1 MATEGFVRRPRIA
14 PPRAPGGEVALTA
27 PPEIPRPVP
36 TGLLMKLMPVVMVVA
51 VIGMIAMMVMMGR
64 NLLANPFM
72 MMFPMMMIMSM
83 VGMMAG
89 FRGGTGGP
97 KKAAELNEER
107 KDYFRYLDQ
116 VRKDV
121 RKTGTA
127 QLTALLWSHPDPAD
141 LQSIAGTRRMWERR
155 PNDPDFGH
163 VRVGVGSHR
172 LATKLARPETGPLE
186 DLEPV
191 STVALRRFV
200 RTHSVV
206 HGLPTAISLRA
217 FPAINIEGDHD
228 QTRMLVRSMVMEF
241 ATFHGPDHAAV
252 AIICAD
258 PDAETWSWA
267 KWLPHLQHPVDR
279 DGMGTARM
287 MYRSLAELETAMAA
301 ELLERGRFMRNAQ
314 PTAGRVHLLVIID
327 DGYVSGSERIVSDA
341 GLDSVTVLDL
351 TAPQA
356 GLAVRRGLQLV
367 VADGMVAAKSAAGV
381 EKFATAD
388 AVTRSEAES
397 LARDLARYRIATA
410 AQIVS
415 LGDETRAVPGL
426 MALLKIPDAARIDPA
441 VVWRPRSDRERLRV
455 PIGITPDGTPVEID
469 IKESAEN
476 GMGPHG
482 LCIGATGSGKSEFL
496 RTLVLSLVTT
506 HSPDLLNLVL
516 VDFKGGATFLGLE
529 SLPHV
534 AAVITNLEEELSM
547 VDRMKDALAGEMNR
561 RQELLRAAGN
571 FANVTEYEKARAAG
585 AQLDPLPALFVV
597 VDEFSELLSQKPDFA
612 DLFVMIGRLGRSL
625 RVHLLLASQRLE
637 ENKLRGLD
645 SHLSYRIGLR
655 TFSANESRAV
665 LGITDAYHL
674 PSVPGSGYLK
684 SDADDPL
691 RFNAAYV
698 SGPYVSP
705 RGSTQI
711 DGEAVGGQHPVI
723 FTASEVEIVDDPA
736 NSGAVPAPAGLPD
749 LPPAPGAAELSRP
762 GLPDLPPPPGGLD
775 LPPPP
780 PAGGPELPAPP
791 GVDDSAVA
799 EPATS
804 AQRVPA
810 TLLQVVVERLT
821 GHGRPA
827 HEVWLPPLDESPS
840 VDMLLPDPDWRSPV
854 NQHGQLW
861 LPIGVIDK
869 PYEQRRDVLIVDLA
883 GAQGNMAVVGGPQS
897 GKSTTL
903 RTIIMAAAATHTPEQ
918 VQFYCLDFGGGTLM
932 GLADLPHVGSVAGRM
947 DVDRVR
953 RTIAEVTTLLRQREE
968 RFRELGVESIQHF
981 RRRKAELLTR
991 SPEEQAAD
999 PLSEDQFGDV
1009 FLVVDGW
1016 STIRGEYDTLE
1027 ASFNALAAQ
1036 GLSYGIHLIIAASR
1050 WPEIRPAIKDLIGT
1064 RLELRLGD
1072 PADSEMDRRTAVLV
1086 PVGRPGRGLTPQ
1098 KLHMLVALPRLD
1110 SSSDPGSLS
1119 EGIAAAKRQFA
1130 EMYGER
1136 RAPDVRMLPL
1146 RIPRAEVLAI
1156 AAAQGIEQSPTRVVI
1171 GLGENELSPLV
1182 LDFDAQ
1188 PHLMAFADVEC
1199 GKTTLLRNIVLGVTE
1214 NSTAETARVI
1224 LIDYRRTMLGVI
1236 EGDQL
1241 AGYST
1246 SSQTSVPMIKEVAN
1260 YLAKRFPPPDITP
1273 QQLRDRSW
1281 WTGPEI
1287 YIVVDDYDMVAT
1299 SQNPLDP
1306 LMEYLPQARDIGM
1319 HLIVA
1324 RRSGGAARALYDKVL
1339 GRMKDLSVDGLLMSA
1354 PKDEG
1359 KLLGD
1364 IRATRLPPGRGTLV
1378 SRGEPQMIQVS
1389 YLDPN

>member
-1 MATEGFVRRPRIA
+1 MSTEGFVRRPRIA
-14 PPRAPGGEVALTA
+14 PPRAPGGEVALSA
-27 PPEIPRPVP
+27 PPEIDRPVP
-36 TGLLMKLMPVVMVVA
+36 GNLLMKLMPLVMVVA
-51 VIGMIAMMVMMGR
+51 VVGMIAMMVMMGR

-72 MMFPMMMIMSM
+72 MMFPMMMLMSM

-89 FRGGTGGP
+89 MRGGGGP

-121 RKTGTA
+121 RKTGNA
-127 QLTALLWSHPDPAD
+127 QLDTLLWSHPVPSD
-141 LQSIAGTRRMWERR
+141 LQSVVGTRRMWERR

-163 VRVGVGSHR
+163 VRVGIGSHR

-217 FPAINIEGDHD
+217 FPAINIEGERAASLTLVHA
-228 QTRMLVRSMVMEF
+228 MLMEF
-241 ATFHGPDHAAV
+241 IAFHGPDHAAV

-258 PDAETWSWA
+258 PDSPAWSWA
-267 KWLPHLQHPVDR
+267 KWIPHLQHPVDR
-279 DGMGTARM
+279 DGMGSARM
-287 MYRSLAELETAMAA
+287 MYRSLAELETSMAA

-314 PTAGRVHLLVIID
+314 PTAGRIHLLVIID
-327 DGYVSGSERIVSDA
+327 DGYVSGGERIVSDA

-351 TAPQA
+351 TAPQT

-367 VADGMVAAKSAAGV
+367 VTDGMVAAKSAVGV

-388 AVTRSEAES
+388 TVTIAEAEA
-397 LARDLARYRIATA
+397 LARDLARYRVATA
-410 AQIVS
+410 AQMVS
-415 LGDETRAVPGL
+415 LGDETRTDPGL
-426 MALLKIPDAARIDPA
+426 MALLKIPDAAQIDPS

-455 PIGITPDGTPVEID
+455 PIGVTPDGTPVEID

-496 RTLVLSLVTT
+496 RTLVLSMVTT

-516 VDFKGGATFLGLE
+516 VDFKGGATFLGLD

-561 RQELLRAAGN
+561 RQELLRSAGN

-585 AQLDPLPALFVV
+585 AQLDPLPALFVI

-674 PSVPGSGYLK
+674 PSVPGSAYLK

-691 RFNAAYV
+691 RFNASYV
-698 SGPYVSP
+698 SGEYVSP
-705 RGSTQI
+705 RGTREV
-711 DGEAVGGQHPVI
+711 DGRVIGGQSPAI
-723 FTASEVEIVDDPA
+723 FTASPVDMPEQERPVGTSA
-736 NSGAVPAPAGLPD
+736 TPRGLP
-749 LPPAPGAAELSRP
+749 E
-762 GLPDLPPPPGGLD
+762 LPPPPG
-775 LPPPP
+775 
-780 PAGGPELPAPP
+780 AIET
-791 GVDDSAVA
+791 
-799 EPATS
+799 PATPTE
-804 AQRVPA
+804 AVPA
-810 TLLQVVVERLT
+810 TLLSVVVDRLR

-854 NQHGQLW
+854 NRHGQLW
-861 LPIGVIDK
+861 MPLGVIDK
-869 PYEQRRDVLIVDLA
+869 PYEQRRDVLVVDLSA
-883 GAQGNMAVVGGPQS
+883 GQGNLAVVGGPQS

-903 RTIIMAAAATHTPEQ
+903 RTVIMAAAATHTPEQ
-918 VQFYCLDFGGGTLM
+918 VQFYCLDFGGGTLA
-932 GLADLPHVGSVAGRM
+932 GLADLPHVGSVAGRLE
-947 DVDRVR
+947 VDRVR

-968 RFRELGVESIQHF
+968 RFRELGIESISEF
-981 RRRKAELLTR
+981 RKRKAQLNQLPPRER
-991 SPEEQAAD
+991 AAD
-999 PLSEDQFGDV
+999 PLAEDLFGDV
-1009 FLVVDGW
+1009 FLVIDGW
-1016 STIRGEYDTLE
+1016 PTIRAEYDQLE
-1027 ASFNALAAQ
+1027 PALNAVAAQ
-1036 GLSYGIHLIIAASR
+1036 GLSYGIHLMISATR

-1086 PVGRPGRGLTPQ
+1086 PIGRPGRGLTPD
-1098 KLHMLVALPRLD
+1098 KLHSLIALPRLD
-1110 SSSDPGSLS
+1110 SDSDPQTLS
-1119 EGIAAAKRQFA
+1119 DGISGAKQQFN
-1130 EMYGER
+1130 ELYGDR
-1136 RAPDVRMLPL
+1136 HAPQVRMLPL
-1146 RIPRAEVLAI
+1146 EMPRDDVQAETRRR
-1156 AAAQGIEQSPTRVVI
+1156 GIELGKTRVAI
-1171 GLGENELSPLV
+1171 GLGESELEPV
-1182 LDFDAQ
+1182 ILDFDAQ
-1188 PHLMAFADVEC
+1188 PHFMAFADVEC
-1199 GKTTLLRNIVLGVTE
+1199 GKTTLLRNIVMGLAE
-1214 NSTAETARVI
+1214 NSTSEEARVI
-1224 LIDYRRTMLGVI
+1224 LIDYRRTMLGVL
-1236 EGDQL
+1236 EGAQL

-1246 SSQTSVPMIKEVAN
+1246 SAQTSFPMIQEVAG
-1260 YLAKRFPPPDITP
+1260 YLQKRIPANDITP

-1287 YIVVDDYDMVAT
+1287 YIVVDDYDMVVT
-1299 SQNPLDP
+1299 GGRNPLEP
-1306 LMEYLPQARDIGM
+1306 LLEYLPQARDIGL
-1319 HLIVA
+1319 HLIIT
-1324 RRSGGAARALYDKVL
+1324 RRSGGAGRAMFDKVL
-1339 GRMKDLSVDGLLMSA
+1339 GTMKDMSVDALLMSA

-1359 KLLGD
+1359 KILGD
-1364 IRATRLPPGRGTLV
+1364 IRSAKLPPGRGTLI
-1378 SRGEPQMIQVS
+1378 SRSRENEMVQVA
-1389 YLDPN
+1389 YLPPL

>member
-36 TGLLMKLMPVVMVVA
+36 AGILMKLMPLVMVVA
-51 VIGMIAMMVMMGR
+51 VVGMIAMMVMMGR

-72 MMFPMMMIMSM
+72 MMFPMMMLMSM

-89 FRGGTGGP
+89 MRGSGGP

-116 VRKDV
+116 VRRDV
-121 RKTGTA
+121 RKTGRA
-127 QLTALLWSHPDPAD
+127 QLDALLWSHPYPSD
-141 LQSIAGTRRMWERR
+141 LQSIAGSRRMWERR

-163 VRVGVGSHR
+163 VRVGVGGHR

-206 HGLPTAISLRA
+206 HNLPTAISLRA
-217 FPAINIEGDHD
+217 FPAINVEGDSD
-228 QTRMLVRSMVMEF
+228 QARMLVRAMLMEF
-241 ATFHGPDHAAV
+241 TTFHGPDHTAV

-258 PDAETWSWA
+258 PDAPAWAWA
-267 KWLPHLQHPVDR
+267 KWLPHVQHPVDR
-279 DGMGTARM
+279 DGMGSARM

-314 PTAGRVHLLVIID
+314 PTAGRIHLLVIID
-327 DGYVSGSERIVSDA
+327 DGFVSGTERIISEA

-381 EKFATAD
+381 EKFASTD
-388 AVTRSEAES
+388 RVTIAEAQA

-426 MALLKIPDAARIDPA
+426 MALLKIPDAAQVDPA

-455 PIGITPDGTPVEID
+455 PIGVTPDGTPVEID

-496 RTLVLSLVTT
+496 RTLVLSMVAT

-547 VDRMKDALAGEMNR
+547 VDRMKDALSGEMNR

-705 RGSTQI
+705 RGSQQV
-711 DGEAVGGQHPVI
+711 DGRVVGGQIPVV
-723 FTASEVEIVDDPA
+723 FTAAEVETAESELPVGERLGP
-736 NSGAVPAPAGLPD
+736 GGLP
-749 LPPAPGAAELSRP
+749 A
-762 GLPDLPPPPGGLD
+762 LPPPPGATE

-780 PAGGPELPAPP
+780 GE
-791 GVDDSAVA
+791 AVR
-799 EPATS
+799 ATE
-804 AQRVPA
+804 AVPA
-810 TLLQVVVERLT
+810 TLLQVVVQRLT

-840 VDMLLPDPDWRSPV
+840 VDMLLPDPDWKSPA
-854 NQHGQLW
+854 NRHGQLW
-861 LPIGVIDK
+861 MPIGVIDK
-869 PYEQRRDVLIVDLA
+869 PYEQRRDVLVIDLA
-883 GAQGNMAVVGGPQS
+883 GAQGNLAVVGGPQS

-903 RTIIMAAAATHTPEQ
+903 RTVIMAAAATHTPEQ
-918 VQFYCLDFGGGTLM
+918 VQFYCLDFGGGTLT
-932 GLADLPHVGSVAGRM
+932 GLAGLPHVGSVAGRLE
-947 DVDRVR
+947 VDRVR
-953 RTIAEVTTLLRQREE
+953 RTIAEMATLLRQREE
-968 RFRELGVESIQHF
+968 RFRELGIDTIHEF
-981 RRRKAELLTR
+981 RKRKAR
-991 SPEEQAAD
+991 SAQLGEAERIAD
-999 PLSEDQFGDV
+999 PLSEDLFGDV

-1016 STIRGEYDTLE
+1016 PTIRAEFDMLEPTL
-1027 ASFNALAAQ
+1027 NALAAQ
-1036 GLSYGIHLIIAASR
+1036 GLSYGIHLMISATR
-1050 WPEIRPAIKDLIGT
+1050 WAEIRPAVKDLIGT

-1086 PVGRPGRGLTPQ
+1086 PVGRPGRGLNPE
-1098 KLHMLVALPRLD
+1098 KLHMLIALPRLD
-1110 SSSDPGSLS
+1110 SDSAAQTLS
-1119 EGIAAAKRQFA
+1119 EGVAAAKR
-1130 EMYGER
+1130 ELEELYGGR
-1136 RAPDVRMLPL
+1136 RAPEVRMLPL
-1146 RIPRAEVLAI
+1146 EHPRELVLAAV
-1156 AAAQGIEQSPTRVVI
+1156 AARGIELGPTRVAV
-1171 GLGENELSPLV
+1171 GLGESELQPLI
-1182 LDFDAQ
+1182 LDFDAS
-1188 PHLMAFADVEC
+1188 PHFLAFADVEC
-1199 GKTTLLRNIVLGVTE
+1199 GKTTLLRNIVLGITE
-1214 NSTAETARVI
+1214 NSDADQARII
-1224 LIDYRRTMLGVI
+1224 LIDYRRTMLGLI

-1246 SSQTSVPMIKEVAN
+1246 SSQTSIGMIKEVAG
-1260 YLAKRFPPPDITP
+1260 YLNKRIPGSDITP

-1287 YIVVDDYDMVAT
+1287 YVVVDDYDMVAT

-1306 LMEYLPQARDIGM
+1306 LLDFLPQARDIGL
-1319 HLIVA
+1319 HLIVT
-1324 RRSGGAARALYDKVL
+1324 RRSGGAGRALYDKVL
-1339 GRMKDLSVDGLLMSA
+1339 GRMKDLSVAALLMSA

-1359 KLLGD
+1359 KILGD
-1364 IRATRLPPGRGTLV
+1364 IRASKLPPGRGTLLT
-1378 SRGEPQMIQVS
+1378 RGEPEMVQIA
-1389 YLDPN
+1389 YLPPN

>member
-14 PPRAPGGEVALTA
+14 PPRPPGGEVALSA
-27 PPEIPRPVP
+27 PPELDRPVV
-36 TGLLMKLMPVVMVVA
+36 GNLLMKLMPVVMVVA
-51 VIGMIAMMVMMGR
+51 VVGMIAMMVMMGR

-72 MMFPMMMIMSM
+72 MMFPMMMLMSM
-83 VGMMAG
+83 FGMMAG
-89 FRGGTGGP
+89 MRGGGGP

-121 RKTGTA
+121 RKTGNQ
-127 QLTALLWSHPDPAD
+127 QLAALRWSHPEPSD
-141 LQSIAGTRRMWERR
+141 LQSVIGSRRMWERR

-217 FPAINIEGDHD
+217 FPAINIEGDREA
-228 QTRMLVRSMVMEF
+228 TLTLVRSMLMEF
-241 ATFHGPDHAAV
+241 TTFHGPDHAAV

-258 PDAETWSWA
+258 PDGPAWSWA

-279 DGMGTARM
+279 DGMGSARM
-287 MYRSLAELETAMAA
+287 MYRSLAELETSMSA
-301 ELLERGRFMRNAQ
+301 ELVERGRFMRNAQ
-314 PTAGRVHLLVIID
+314 PTAGRIHLLVIID
-327 DGYVSGSERIVSDA
+327 DGYVSGSERVVSDA

-351 TAPQA
+351 TAPQS

-367 VADGMVAAKSAAGV
+367 VTDDGMVAAKSAAGV

-388 AVTRSEAES
+388 QVTSAEATA
-397 LARDLARYRIATA
+397 LARDLARFRIATA
-410 AQIVS
+410 AQMVS
-415 LGDETRAVPGL
+415 LGAETRADPGL
-426 MALLKIPDAARIDPA
+426 MALLKIPDAAQIDPA

-455 PIGITPDGTPVEID
+455 PIGVTPDGTPVEID

-496 RTLVLSLVTT
+496 RTLVLSMVTT

-516 VDFKGGATFLGLE
+516 VDFKGGATFLGLD

-534 AAVITNLEEELSM
+534 SAVITNLEEELAL
-547 VDRMKDALAGEMNR
+547 VDRMKDALSGEMTR

-585 AQLDPLPALFVV
+585 ADLDPLPALFVV

-691 RFNAAYV
+691 RFNASYV

-705 RGSTQI
+705 RSTRKV
-711 DGEAVGGQHPVI
+711 DGKTVGGQSPAV
-723 FTASEVEIVDDPA
+723 FTAAPVALPEIVEPERK
-736 NSGAVPAPAGLPD
+736 AVPSG
-749 LPPAPGAAELSRP
+749 RP
-762 GLPDLPPPPGGLD
+762 ELPPPPGRMGLPE

-780 PAGGPELPAPP
+780 GRLAAEGA
-791 GVDDSAVA
+791 DDEQTTVPVA
-799 EPATS
+799 EA
-804 AQRVPA
+804 VPA
-810 TLLQVVVERLT
+810 TLLTTVVDRLR

-840 VDMLLPDPDWRSPV
+840 VDMLLPDPDWRSPL
-854 NQHGQLW
+854 NRHGQLW
-861 LPIGVIDK
+861 LPLGVIDK
-869 PYEQRRDVLIVDLA
+869 PYEQRRDVLIVDLSA
-883 GAQGNMAVVGGPQS
+883 AQGNVAVVGGPQS

-918 VQFYCLDFGGGTLM
+918 VQFYCLDFGGGTLS
-932 GLADLPHVGSVAGRM
+932 GLAGIPHVGSVAGRM
-947 DVDRVR
+947 EVDRIR
-953 RTIAEVTTLLRQREE
+953 RTIAEVTGILRHREE
-968 RFRELGVESIQHF
+968 LFRELGIDSIVEF
-981 RRRKAELLTR
+981 RRRKALLA
-991 SPEEQAAD
+991 EQPQADRQAD
-999 PLSEDQFGDV
+999 PLAQDLHGDV
-1009 FLVVDGW
+1009 FLVIDGW
-1016 STIRGEYDTLE
+1016 PTIRADYDTLE
-1027 ASFNALAAQ
+1027 PQLNAIAAQ
-1036 GLSYGIHLIIAASR
+1036 GLSYGVHLIVSTTR
-1050 WPEIRPAIKDLIGT
+1050 WPEIRPQIKDLIGT
-1064 RLELRLGD
+1064 RIELRLGD
-1072 PADSEMDRRTAVLV
+1072 PSDSEMDRRTAVLV
-1086 PVGRPGRGLTPQ
+1086 PTGRPGRGLTAQ
-1098 KLHMLVALPRLD
+1098 KLHLLVALPRLD
-1110 SSSDPGSLS
+1110 SDSDPRTLS
-1119 EGIAAAKRQFA
+1119 EGIGIAKQQLNELYPGRN
-1130 EMYGER
+1130 
-1136 RAPDVRMLPL
+1136 APEVRMLPMEL
-1146 RIPRAEVLAI
+1146 SREAVVAEAARRGIQQSKTLA
-1156 AAAQGIEQSPTRVVI
+1156 VI
-1171 GLGENELSPLV
+1171 GIGETDLQPIAM
-1182 LDFDAQ
+1182 DFAVQ
-1188 PHLMAFADVEC
+1188 PHFYSFCDVEC
-1199 GKTTLLRNIVLGVTE
+1199 GKTTLLRNIVAGITE
-1214 NSTAETARVI
+1214 NSTSEEARVI
-1224 LIDYRRTMLGVI
+1224 LIDYRRTMLGVL
-1236 EGDQL
+1236 EGAQL

-1246 SSQTSVPMIKEVAN
+1246 SSQTSFGMIKEVAN
-1260 YLAKRFPPPDITP
+1260 YLQKRIPGNDITP
-1273 QQLRDRSW
+1273 QQLRERSW

-1287 YIVVDDYDMVAT
+1287 YVVVDDYEMVV
-1299 SQNPLDP
+1299 SGGRNPLEP
-1306 LMEYLPQARDIGM
+1306 LIDFLPQARDLGLHVVIS
-1319 HLIVA
+1319 
-1324 RRSGGAARALYDKVL
+1324 RRAGGASRAMFDKVL
-1339 GRMKDLSVDGLLMSA
+1339 GTLKEMGVDALLMSA

-1359 KLLGD
+1359 KIIGD
-1364 IRATRLPPGRGTLV
+1364 IRAAKLPPGRGTLV
-1378 SRGEPQMIQVS
+1378 TRGGNEMIQVA
-1389 YLDPN
+1389 YLPPL